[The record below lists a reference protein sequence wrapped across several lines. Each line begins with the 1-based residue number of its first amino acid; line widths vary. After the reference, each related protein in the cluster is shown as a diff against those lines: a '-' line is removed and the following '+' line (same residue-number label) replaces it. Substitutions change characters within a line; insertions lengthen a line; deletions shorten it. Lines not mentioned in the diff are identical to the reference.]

1 MISAP
6 PVETSVDQGSNL
18 KKPWADWFLEVFRNL
33 KYKGSGATSDRPLN
47 GLNIGDWFFDTALTR
62 PVFVTAVSPVTWTDI
77 LGFLG
82 FSDYFESAEQT
93 ITSAGALTI
102 AHGLG
107 REPILLWFTLVCKTD
122 EDGWVAGDEVHLG
135 SVAGF
140 GFSAS
145 RSFGVKCDTTN
156 ILVRYGSNADVFDY
170 VNFTTGGAVALTNTN
185 WRLVIRAW
193 G

>member
-6 PVETSVDQGSNL
+6 PVQTGVDQDGAL
-18 KKPWADWFLEVFRNL
+18 KKPWADWFLEVFRNS
-33 KYKGSGATSDRPLN
+33 KYKGSGATSERPLN
-47 GLNIGDWFFDTALTR
+47 GLSIGDWFFDTTLSR
-62 PVFVTAVSPVTWTDI
+62 PVFVTAVPVVWTDI
-77 LGFLG
+77 LSFLG
-82 FSDYFESAEQT
+82 FSAYFESAEQT

-107 REPILLWFTLVCKTD
+107 RAPILLWFILVCVTD
-122 EDGWVAGDEVHLG
+122 EDGWVAGDKVHLG

-145 RSFGVKCDTTN
+145 RSFGVKCDTTH
-156 ILVRYGSNADVFDY
+156 IRLKYGSNADVFDY
-170 VNFTTGGAVALTNTN
+170 VNFTTGNAAALTNGN

-193 G
+193 A